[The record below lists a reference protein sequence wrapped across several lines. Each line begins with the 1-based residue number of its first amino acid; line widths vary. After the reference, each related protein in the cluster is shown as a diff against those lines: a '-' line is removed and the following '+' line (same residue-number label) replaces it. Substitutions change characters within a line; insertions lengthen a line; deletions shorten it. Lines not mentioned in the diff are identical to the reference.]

1 MTNGVPYVVLGVG
14 LLAGTF
20 IAYGQTPSRTL
31 VAQAPITAPP
41 SGVLGTQPAAP
52 VGMPPSGVLK
62 TLPPVGPPVVT
73 ARPVEKA
80 QKVQTAKGAIPVRTR
95 RHMAHWRSATAR
107 RETITRTTTADQE
120 IAVAPSIVS
129 TAPEQPPNDR
139 TVFDSF
145 LLQFGKEKEAK

>member
-31 VAQAPITAPP
+31 VAQASIAAPP

-52 VGMPPSGVLK
+52 VGVPPSGVLK
-62 TLPPVGPPVVT
+62 TPPPGEPPVVI

-80 QKVQTAKGAIPVRTR
+80 QKVQTAKGAITVRTH
-95 RHMAHWRSATAR
+95 RHVVHWRR
-107 RETITRTTTADQE
+107 RETITRTTTADQS
-120 IAVAPSIVS
+120 IAVAPTIVS

-145 LLQFGKEKEAK
+145 LSQFGKEKAEK

>member
-1 MTNGVPYVVLGVG
+1 MTNGVPYVALGVG

-41 SGVLGTQPAAP
+41 SGVLATQPAAP
-52 VGMPPSGVLK
+52 VSVPPSGVLK
-62 TLPPVGPPVVT
+62 TPPPVEPPVVT
-73 ARPVEKA
+73 TRAVEKA

-95 RHMAHWRSATAR
+95 RHVVHWRSAAR
-107 RETITRTTTADQE
+107 RETITQTTTTDQS

-129 TAPEQPPNDR
+129 TAPEPPPNDR
-139 TVFDSF
+139 SVFDSF
-145 LLQFGKEKEAK
+145 LFQFGKDKEAK

>member
-1 MTNGVPYVVLGVG
+1 MKNVVSYLALGIV
-14 LLAGTF
+14 LLTG
-20 IAYGQTPSRTL
+20 IAYGQTPSPTL

-62 TLPPVGPPVVT
+62 TLPPVESPVVA

-80 QKVQTAKGAIPVRTR
+80 QKVQTAKGAIPVRMR
-95 RHMAHWRSATAR
+95 RHVVPWRSAAR
-107 RETITRTTTADQE
+107 RETITRTTAADQS

-129 TAPEQPPNDR
+129 TALEQPPNDR

-145 LLQFGKEKEAK
+145 LLKFGKEKEAK

>member
-1 MTNGVPYVVLGVG
+1 MTNGVPYVVFGVG

-20 IAYGQTPSRTL
+20 IAYGQTPNRTL
-31 VAQAPITAPP
+31 VAQAPIAAPP

-52 VGMPPSGVLK
+52 VGVPPSGVLK
-62 TLPPVGPPVVT
+62 TPSPGEPPVVT

-80 QKVQTAKGAIPVRTR
+80 QKVQTAKGAVLVRTR
-95 RHMAHWRSATAR
+95 RHVVHWRSAAR
-107 RETITRTTTADQE
+107 RETITRTTATDQS

-129 TAPEQPPNDR
+129 AAPEQPPNDR

-145 LLQFGKEKEAK
+145 LSQFGKEKAEK